1 MQSKTK
7 VQNIDYS
14 RVYSP
19 SKLSL
24 FEQCP
29 KAYHFS
35 YLDPV
40 YRRMKYKLQKMP
52 EFIWKFHTLGKAV
65 HNAITLFYYLKPEER
80 TKKNLSEQL
89 KKTWASEAMPS
100 KKMPLGEWGGF
111 KTLEEEREA
120 YREALKMLKNFYKL
134 AEIEPEI
141 KYLPTK
147 DFSNSIED
155 YKDLITPLSE
165 DFSISGKFDL
175 VVKTSPEALQVVD
188 FKTSKSEEAD
198 ESQLEFYKVLAEE
211 RFEEPVEKATLY
223 FLRAGSQNT
232 FTFEDAST
240 TVIKDEIMSRINRTL
255 SEREFEPKP
264 SKLCKFC
271 LFQTFCPAKEKVKEM
286 VEVVKDEDY
295 ADDLPF

>member
-7 VQNIDYS
+7 AQNIDYS

-19 SKLSL
+19 SKLNL
-24 FEQCP
+24 FGQCP

-65 HNAITLFYYLKPEER
+65 HNAITFFYYLKPEER
-80 TKKNLSEQL
+80 TKKNLPVQL
-89 KKTWASEAMPS
+89 KKTWVSEAMPN

-111 KTLEEEREA
+111 KSLEEEREA
-120 YREALKMLKNFYKL
+120 YREALKMLKNFYQL

-147 DFSNSIED
+147 DFANSIED

-175 VVKTSPEALQVVD
+175 VIRSSPDALQVID

-198 ESQLEFYKVLAEE
+198 EFQLEFYKALAEE
-211 RFEEPVEKATLY
+211 RFEERVEKASLY
-223 FLRAGSQNT
+223 FLRTANQKD
-232 FTFEDAST
+232 FAFKDVST
-240 TVIKDEIMSRINRTL
+240 AVIKDEIMSRINRIL

-286 VEVVKDEDY
+286 VETTKGEDFS
-295 ADDLPF
+295 DDLPF